1 MNTQDPGATQ
11 DAAVA
16 IPPDESAIVVLLV
29 DDQAMIGEAVRRQ
42 LSDQDDILYHYCS
55 DASVALETAARLAPT
70 VILQDL
76 VMPGVDGLAL
86 VAQYRAHPGTRDI
99 PVIVLS
105 SKEDAAVKSECFAA
119 DVSDYLVKLPDRIE
133 LIARI
138 RHHHRAYLNLRQRDA
153 AYRALSE
160 SQHKLIEMNHVLQ
173 RLSHVDGLTGI
184 SNRRYLDE
192 YLEMEW
198 RRSAR
203 ELGEFAVL
211 MIDVD
216 NFKAYNDGF
225 GHLAGDEVLKRVA
238 HAVRDS
244 LHRPADLAARF
255 GGEEFVVVLPGTNGE
270 GARVVGER
278 ICARVR
284 DLGVAHGAPGAGPI
298 VTVSVGGAAVM
309 PVRGLLASELLAAA
323 DQALYAAKHGGKD
336 AAVVREIADHGQ
348 GDRDLADNG
357 GHARDH

>member
-1 MNTQDPGATQ
+1 MNTQDPGAMH
-11 DAAVA
+11 DADAA

-42 LSDQDDILYHYCS
+42 LADQDDILYHYCN
-55 DASVALETAARLAPT
+55 DGSVALETAARLAPT

-86 VAQYRAHPGTRDI
+86 VAQYHAHPGTRDI

-105 SKEDAAVKSECFAA
+105 SKDDPTVKSECFAA
-119 DVSDYLVKLPDRIE
+119 EVSDYLVKLPDRIE

-160 SQHKLIEMNHVLQ
+160 SQHKLIEMNLVLQ

-203 ELGEFAVL
+203 ELGEFALL

-216 NFKAYNDGF
+216 YFKAYNDAF
-225 GHLAGDEVLKRVA
+225 GHLAGDEVLRRVA
-238 HAVRDS
+238 HAVRDC

-255 GGEEFVVVLPGTNGE
+255 GGEEFVVVLPGTGAD

-278 ICARVR
+278 IRARVR
-284 DLGVAHGAPGAGPI
+284 ELALAHDAPGAGPV
-298 VTVSVGGAAVM
+298 VTASVGGAAVM
-309 PVRGLLASELLAAA
+309 PVRGMQATGLLAVA
-323 DQALYAAKHGGKD
+323 DQAMYTAKHAGKD
-336 AAVVREIADHGQ
+336 RVVVHE
-348 GDRDLADNG
+348 LADND